1 MKGILKKGL
10 LVCNYK
16 NAGKNDNKIAD
27 YAYGILKKVRYEKIR
42 VKNMIRDYKSKN
54 LQDILKERLNDD
66 SGCTESKNAWR
77 IYAGI

>member
-1 MKGILKKGL
+1 MTTKLQIVLM
-10 LVCNYK
+10 VFS
-16 NAGKNDNKIAD
+16 
-27 YAYGILKKVRYEKIR
+27 KKVRYDKIR

-66 SGCTESKNAWR
+66 SGCTESKNARR